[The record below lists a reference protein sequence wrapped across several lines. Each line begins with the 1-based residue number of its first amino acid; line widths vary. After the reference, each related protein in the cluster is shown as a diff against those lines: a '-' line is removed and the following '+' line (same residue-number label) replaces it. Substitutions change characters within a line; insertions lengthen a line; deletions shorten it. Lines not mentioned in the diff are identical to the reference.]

1 MDGIEIEIQFQN
13 IHTRFAKES
22 QVPALGVFLHQGA
35 HVLFFHSALPGHMR
49 YLEFRGRGRNFRIE
63 T

>member
-22 QVPALGVFLHQGA
+22 QVAVLGMFLYQCAQIFLLHCALAGNT
-35 HVLFFHSALPGHMR
+35 R
-49 YLEFRGRGRNFRIE
+49 YLEFRGRG
-63 T
+63 